1 MTYVHGEWT
10 EEMREEGVK
19 QIRAKIWREYRMKN
33 YNDILGGILGD
44 IFKNNQEFNKGKE
57 RIRADE
63 DLSTQGKNAALARLY
78 EHHSKKHQE
87 LKEKLEKERESLK
100 RELSR
105 AVFAP
110 SSKDIP
116 AFNAAL
122 DRLDAIKSQDDLN
135 ALIARADKIGDSVTL
150 QAIAL
155 HAAERG
161 YSNALGHVRRLL
173 PDRAESL
180 DSLSDF
186 QARWGDARTAG
197 TKFEER
203 IYSSG
208 PQKPDGVP
216 DTDLVEGE

>member
-1 MTYVHGEWT
+1 MSWRLTPEADAEIMKWF
-10 EEMREEGVK
+10 RE
-19 QIRAKIWREYRMKN
+19 QTRREYRMKN
-33 YNDILGGILGD
+33 YNDILGGILED
-44 IFKNNQEFNKGKE
+44 IFKNNQAFNQGKE
-57 RIRADE
+57 RIRLDE
-63 DLSTQGKNAALARLY
+63 DLSTQGKNAALAKLY
-78 EHHSKKHQE
+78 ESHSKTHRE

-122 DRLDAIKSQDDLN
+122 DRLDAIKSQDELDT
-135 ALIARADKIGDSVTL
+135 LINRADKIGDSITL

-161 YSNALGHVRRLL
+161 YGNTLGRVRRLL

-180 DSLSDF
+180 DLLSDF

-197 TKFEER
+197 TKLEER

-208 PQKPDGVP
+208 PQRPEGVP

>member
-1 MTYVHGEWT
+1 MAWKLTPEADAEIMKWF
-10 EEMREEGVK
+10 RE
-19 QIRAKIWREYRMKN
+19 QTRREYRMKN
-33 YNDILGGILGD
+33 YNDILGGILED
-44 IFKNNQEFNKGKE
+44 IFKNNQAFNQGKE
-57 RIRADE
+57 RIRLDE
-63 DLSTQGKNAALARLY
+63 DLSTQGKNAALAKLY
-78 EHHSKKHQE
+78 ESHSKTHRE
-87 LKEKLEKERESLK
+87 LKEKLEKEREELK

-122 DRLDAIKSQDDLN
+122 DRLDAIKSQDELDT
-135 ALIARADKIGDSVTL
+135 LISRADKIGDSITL

-161 YSNALGHVRRLL
+161 YGNTLGRVRRLL

-180 DSLSDF
+180 DLLSDF

-197 TKFEER
+197 TKLEER

-208 PQKPDGVP
+208 PQRPEGVP

>member
-1 MTYVHGEWT
+1 MAWKLTPEADAEIMKWFRDEY
-10 EEMREEGVK
+10 R
-19 QIRAKIWREYRMKN
+19 RDYRMKN
-33 YNDILGGILGD
+33 YNDILSGILED
-44 IFKNNQEFNKGKE
+44 IFRNNQEFNKGKE

-63 DLSTQGKNAALARLY
+63 DLSTQGKNAALAKLY
-78 EHHSKKHQE
+78 QAHSKTHRE
-87 LKEKLEKERESLK
+87 LKEKLEQEREALK

-116 AFNAAL
+116 AFNAAM
-122 DRLDAIKSQDDLN
+122 DRLESIKHQDELDT
-135 ALIARADKIGDSVTL
+135 LINRADKIGDSITL

-161 YSNALGHVRRLL
+161 YGNTLGRVRRLL

-180 DSLSDF
+180 DLLSDF

-197 TKFEER
+197 TKLEER

-208 PQKPDGVP
+208 PQRPEGVP

>member
-1 MTYVHGEWT
+1 MAWKLTPEADAEIMKWF
-10 EEMREEGVK
+10 RE
-19 QIRAKIWREYRMKN
+19 QTRREYRMKN
-33 YNDILGGILGD
+33 YNDILGGILED
-44 IFKNNQEFNKGKE
+44 IFKNNQAFNQGKE
-57 RIRADE
+57 RIRLDE
-63 DLSTQGKNAALARLY
+63 DLSTQGKNAALAKLY
-78 EHHSKKHQE
+78 QAHSKTHRE

-122 DRLDAIKSQDDLN
+122 DRLDAIKSQDELDT
-135 ALIARADKIGDSVTL
+135 LINRADKIGDSITL

-161 YSNALGHVRRLL
+161 YSNALDRVRRLL

>member
-1 MTYVHGEWT
+1 MAWKLTPEADAEIMKWF
-10 EEMREEGVK
+10 RE
-19 QIRAKIWREYRMKN
+19 QTRREYRMKN
-33 YNDILGGILGD
+33 YNDILGDILED
-44 IFKNNQEFNKGKE
+44 IFRNNQEFNKGKE

-110 SSKDIP
+110 SPKDIP
-116 AFNAAL
+116 AFNAAM
-122 DRLDAIKSQDDLN
+122 DRLESIKHQDELDT
-135 ALIARADKIGDSVTL
+135 LINRADKIGDSITL

-161 YSNALGHVRRLL
+161 YGNILGRVRRLL

-180 DSLSDF
+180 DLLSDF
-186 QARWGDARTAG
+186 QARWGDARSKG
-197 TKFEER
+197 TILEER

-208 PQKPDGVP
+208 PQKPEGVP

>member
-1 MTYVHGEWT
+1 MTYEYKWT
-10 EEMREEGVK
+10 EEGRQEVLRWFRE
-19 QIRAKIWREYRMKN
+19 QTRREYRMKN
-33 YNDILGGILGD
+33 YNDILSGILED

-78 EHHSKKHQE
+78 AHHSKKHRE
-87 LKEKLEKERESLK
+87 LKEKLEQEREALK

-110 SSKDIP
+110 SPKDIP
-116 AFNAAL
+116 AFNAAM
-122 DRLDAIKSQDDLN
+122 DRLDAIKSQDELDT
-135 ALIARADKIGDSVTL
+135 LINRADKIGDSITL

-161 YSNALGHVRRLL
+161 YGDILGKVRRLL

-180 DSLSDF
+180 DLLSDF
-186 QARWGDARTAG
+186 QARWGDARSKG
-197 TKFEER
+197 TILEER
-203 IYSSG
+203 IYTSG
-208 PQKPDGVP
+208 PQKPEGVP

>member
-1 MTYVHGEWT
+1 MAWKLTPEADAEIMKWF
-10 EEMREEGVK
+10 RD
-19 QIRAKIWREYRMKN
+19 QSRREYRMKN
-33 YNDILGGILGD
+33 YNDILGGILED
-44 IFKNNQEFNKGKE
+44 IFKNNQAFNQGKE
-57 RIRADE
+57 RIRLDE
-63 DLSTQGKNAALARLY
+63 DLSTQGKNAALAKLY
-78 EHHSKKHQE
+78 ESHSKTHRE

-122 DRLDAIKSQDDLN
+122 DRLDAIKSQDELDT
-135 ALIARADKIGDSVTL
+135 LISRADKIGDSITL

-161 YSNALGHVRRLL
+161 YGNTLGRVRRLL

-180 DSLSDF
+180 DLLSDF

-197 TKFEER
+197 TKLEER

-208 PQKPDGVP
+208 PQRPEGVP

>member
-1 MTYVHGEWT
+1 MTYEYKWT
-10 EEMREEGVK
+10 EEDRQEVLRWFRE
-19 QIRAKIWREYRMKN
+19 QTRREYRMKN
-33 YNDILGGILGD
+33 YNDILSGILED

-63 DLSTQGKNAALARLY
+63 ELSPKGKNAALAKLY
-78 EHHSKKHQE
+78 EHHSKKHRE
-87 LKEKLEKERESLK
+87 LKEKLEQEREALK

-116 AFNAAL
+116 AFNAAM
-122 DRLDAIKSQDDLN
+122 DRLESIKHQDELDT
-135 ALIARADKIGDSVTL
+135 LINRADKIGDSITL

-161 YSNALGHVRRLL
+161 YGNILGRVRRLL

-180 DSLSDF
+180 DLLSDF
-186 QARWGDARTAG
+186 QARWGDARSKG
-197 TKFEER
+197 TILEER

-208 PQKPDGVP
+208 PQKPEEVP
-216 DTDLVEGE
+216 NTDLVEGE